1 MVSPIDIQKA
11 LQGIEYPASQ
21 DDLVGHAESQGG
33 GDEVLEALRGLD
45 DQQYDG
51 PTDVE
56 AAVFH

>member
-11 LQGIEYPASQ
+11 LQGIEYPASK